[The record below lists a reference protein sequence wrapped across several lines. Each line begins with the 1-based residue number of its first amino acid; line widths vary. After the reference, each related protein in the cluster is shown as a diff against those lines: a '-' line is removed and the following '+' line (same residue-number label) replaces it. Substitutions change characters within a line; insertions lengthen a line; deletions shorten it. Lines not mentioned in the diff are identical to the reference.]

1 MTWKER
7 IILIIL
13 ASLNFTHIL
22 DFMIMMPLGNYLMP
36 HFHISAQFF
45 SWIVACYPITACLS
59 GLVAAFYVDQFDR
72 KRVLLFAYAGFL
84 IGTFCCGIAPDQFF
98 LMAARILTGFFGG
111 LIGAQ
116 VLSIIADTFPYEKRG
131 RAMGTIFMAFSVAS
145 VFGVPFSLYLA
156 NLYSWHAPFI
166 FIAILGVPVIA
177 LIIRFLPAMQSH
189 IEDRGENS
197 GRYKPDV
204 GKVIKDMFNNKGQLN
219 ALLLSGFLMMGHF
232 LIIPFINPYMEFNM
246 GFSRNST
253 PMIYMIGGVCALIS
267 SSIIGRL
274 ADKYGKFKVFSI
286 CLVFSL
292 VPIFFITNMPFIPF
306 YAVLAIFG
314 FWFTFSTGR
323 NIPAQAMISTVV
335 IPAQR
340 GQFMSFNSSFQQL
353 FTGFASVIAGFIVTQ
368 DGRGRILHYNW
379 VGFLSVTI
387 VFGTLFLG
395 RALAKRM
402 GLK

>member
-1 MTWKER
+1 MTRKEW
-7 IILIIL
+7 IVLTIL

-36 HFHISAQFF
+36 HFHINAQFF
-45 SWIVACYPITACLS
+45 SWIVASYPITACVS
-59 GLVAAFYVDQFDR
+59 GLIAAFYVDRFDR
-72 KRVLLFAYAGFL
+72 KKVLLFAYAGFL
-84 IGTFCCGIAPDQFF
+84 IGTFCCGIAPDPIF

-156 NLYSWHAPFI
+156 NRFSWHAPFI
-166 FIAILGVPVIA
+166 FIAILGVP
-177 LIIRFLPAMQSH
+177 IIFAIFQFLPAMRSH
-189 IEDRGENS
+189 LVPVDESE
-197 GRYKPDV
+197 GRYRPDV
-204 GKVIKDMFNNKGQLN
+204 KKIVGEIFSNKSQLT

-246 GFSRNST
+246 GFSKTAT
-253 PMIYMIGGVCALIS
+253 PMIYMVGGVCALIS

-286 CLVFSL
+286 CLVFS
-292 VPIFFITNMPFIPF
+292 VIPIFFITNMPIIPF
-306 YAVLAIFG
+306 YIVLFIFG

-335 IPAQR
+335 DPAQR
-340 GQFMSFNSSFQQL
+340 GRFMSFNSSFQQL
-353 FTGFASVIAGFIVTQ
+353 YTGLASVIAGFIVVQ
-368 DGRGRILHYNW
+368 DGQGRILHYNW
-379 VGFLSVTI
+379 VGYLSVAI

-395 RALAKRM
+395 KNLAKQM
-402 GLK
+402 HLK